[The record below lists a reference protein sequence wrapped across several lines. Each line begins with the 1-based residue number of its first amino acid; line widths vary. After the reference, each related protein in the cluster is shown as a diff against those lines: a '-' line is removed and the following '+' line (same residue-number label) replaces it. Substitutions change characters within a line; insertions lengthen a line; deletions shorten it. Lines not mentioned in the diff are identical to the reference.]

1 MSTRDRRPGP
11 LGRRAALATAV
22 IAALA
27 AAAPVVGASA
37 ATPVAVERDA
47 AGGEFAFG
55 GLAVADV
62 FNGGTTVVVSTS
74 PAVGTTIDYP

>member
-1 MSTRDRRPGP
+1 
-11 LGRRAALATAV
+11 
-22 IAALA
+22 
-27 AAAPVVGASA
+27 VGARA
-37 ATPVAVERDA
+37 ATPGAIERDA